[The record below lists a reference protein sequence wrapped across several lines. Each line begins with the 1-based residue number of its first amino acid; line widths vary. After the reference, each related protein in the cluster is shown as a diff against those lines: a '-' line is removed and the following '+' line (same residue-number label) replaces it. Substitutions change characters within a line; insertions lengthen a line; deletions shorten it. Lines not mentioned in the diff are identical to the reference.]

1 MARQIKGISVRIDAE
16 TKGLNAALKDVRKES
31 NKIGRELYKVNRGLR
46 FSPKS
51 TELLSQKQKLLK
63 SRIDSTTKELNAL
76 KQSQDE
82 VEKKFKK
89 GEIDDKQY
97 REFKRDIVQA
107 ESKLDT
113 FNNQL
118 KQTNRQARNAKFGLD
133 DLKKAGR
140 MLATGMAAAGAAIA
154 SVGYVVGKEIN
165 KTMEYA
171 DEVDKLSQKMG
182 LTKEATQEWTFVAE
196 QNGTTLESLTRALG
210 RFQKNVGDADDG
222 LTTATRS
229 FNQLGVEI
237 SDSSGQLKTMDEIFP
252 ETIRKL
258 SDMED
263 ITKRNQIAMNLFGR
277 GGKELIPILNN
288 TAGEIDD
295 LIEKANE
302 LDLVMSDE
310 DIQSWVN
317 FKDATHEVTE
327 EFDALR
333 RNLANDFL
341 PFLQTE
347 FLPYIQDTLVP
358 TVKSIT
364 DAFSYGWMSFA
375 YEGGDEAKDA
385 INNIEELSEAQDL
398 LQEKQKELSNT
409 KSIEDLNTWEKLS
422 MSAEEK
428 QSLHERRRLL
438 EDEVALL
445 EYRIE
450 NWDRLNS
457 KSGDSGGGGDDS
469 ISDGK
474 SKLEEFNE
482 ELERMISNYE
492 EEKEISSLDKPLDKE
507 MKKLDIE
514 RQALLDRAKELEAS
528 EETKQAIR
536 DLYTQKEEQ
545 AIRSAKEKALELEQ
559 EYQNELAIMKKEGL
573 DKELEQLWQQE
584 QAEIEAAK
592 GKEEAI
598 DEIEEKYRIK
608 RQEARE
614 KYAEKEKQLED
625 EIMENRFEANDISN
639 QKYRKYL
646 EDRLKDYKEHSNEW
660 ERISKKIR
668 DLIGEEMAENSFYPD
683 WKADQIISGG
693 DGDTKEQ
700 VQSINWMTD
709 AWVDLGLEIEDA
721 NQKFVD
727 WKDSLITGLSG
738 AIARGEDLGDVFDNI
753 GDQIA
758 SMVMQKAI
766 VGPIV
771 NYALGGLNLP
781 TFHEGGFVSPR
792 TAIENIQRF
801 HTGGGYG
808 LKSNEQ
814 PAILEYGER
823 VLTEGQNKT
832 LESINPNKLGGT
844 MYNITINAVDSQS
857 FEQAIRKNPK
867 AIINVVGSNIMKNG
881 DLRRIMN
888 KY

>member
-1 MARQIKGISVRIDAE
+1 MGRQIKGISVRIDAE
-16 TKGLNAALKDVRKES
+16 TKGLNAALKDVRSES

-63 SRIDSTTKELNAL
+63 NRIDSTTKELNAL

-288 TAGEIDD
+288 TTGEIDD
-295 LIEKANE
+295 LIEKAND

-317 FKDATHEVTE
+317 FKDAAHEVTE

-358 TVKSIT
+358 TIKSIT
-364 DAFSYGWMSFA
+364 DAFSYDWMSFS
-375 YEGGDEAKDA
+375 YEGGEEAKNA
-385 INNIEELSEAQDL
+385 INNIEELSKAQDL

-409 KSIEDLNTWEKLS
+409 RSIEDLSTWEKLS

-457 KSGDSGGGGDDS
+457 KSGDSGGDGGETVVDSGLSDYEKFLQSINEESEKYERNKVIDS
-469 ISDGK
+469 IGEDYKKAVKQLEFEKQDKLSLIDTFDISD
-474 SKLEEFNE
+474 SKAQKAKEKVKQLYND
-482 ELERMISNYE
+482 MIADAITE
-492 EEKEISSLDKPLDKE
+492 GREKWKKEQEKQEKERE
-507 MKKLDIE
+507 E
-514 RQALLDRAKELEAS
+514 ARQQELEAEAEFQEEVYENKYEAGKVS
-528 EETKQAIR
+528 LAEYIDYLKDKQSELKEWSDEWAELNAKINDLEWELGFENETTTDFYGLYKFGQANDQEET
-536 DLYTQKEEQ
+536 
-545 AIRSAKEKALELEQ
+545 
-559 EYQNELAIMKKEGL
+559 G
-573 DKELEQLWQQE
+573 
-584 QAEIEAAK
+584 
-592 GKEEAI
+592 
-598 DEIEEKYRIK
+598 
-608 RQEARE
+608 
-614 KYAEKEKQLED
+614 
-625 EIMENRFEANDISN
+625 
-639 QKYRKYL
+639 
-646 EDRLKDYKEHSNEW
+646 
-660 ERISKKIR
+660 
-668 DLIGEEMAENSFYPD
+668 
-683 WKADQIISGG
+683 
-693 DGDTKEQ
+693 GDTKEQ

-709 AWVDLGLEIEDA
+709 AFVDLGLEIEEA

-727 WKDSLITGLSG
+727 WKDDLITGLSD

-753 GDQIA
+753 ADQIA
-758 SMVMQKAI
+758 SMVLQKAV

-781 TFHEGGFVSPR
+781 TFHEGGFVSPAN
-792 TAIENIQRF
+792 AIAKMQRY
-801 HTGGGYG
+801 HEGGGIG
-808 LKSNEQ
+808 LKSNEV
-814 PAILEYGER
+814 PAILENGEY
-823 VLTEGQNKT
+823 VLNKDQVKGLQNGGG
-832 LESINPNKLGGT
+832 SAPINIFD
-844 MYNITINAVDSQS
+844 ITAIDTQS
-857 FEQAIRKNPK
+857 FAEYVSRNPD
-867 AIINVVGSNIMKNG
+867 AIINVVGRDIMRNG
-881 DLRRIMN
+881 TLRQAI
-888 KY
+888 KKS

>member
-63 SRIDSTTKELNAL
+63 NRIDSTKKELNAL

-82 VEKKFKK
+82 IEKKFKK

-113 FNNQL
+113 FNSQL
-118 KQTNRQARNAKFGLD
+118 KETNRQARNAKFGLD
-133 DLKKAGR
+133 NLKKAGR
-140 MLATGMAAAGAAIA
+140 ALATGMAAAGAAIA
-154 SVGYVVGKEIN
+154 SAGYVIGREIN
-165 KTMEYA
+165 KTMNYA

-196 QNGTTLESLTRALG
+196 QNGTTLDSLTRALG

-288 TAGEIDD
+288 TTGEIDD
-295 LIEKANE
+295 LIEKAND

-341 PFLQTE
+341 PYLQTE

-358 TVKSIT
+358 TIKSIT
-364 DAFSYGWMSFA
+364 DAFSYGWMSFS
-375 YEGGDEAKDA
+375 YEGGEEAKNA
-385 INNIEELSEAQDL
+385 INSIEELSEAQDL
-398 LQEKQKELSNT
+398 LLEKQKELSNT
-409 KSIEDLNTWEKLS
+409 RSIEDLSVWEKAT
-422 MSAEEK
+422 MSAEDK
-428 QSLHERRRLL
+428 QNLYERRRLL

-457 KSGDSGGGGDDS
+457 KSGDSGGDGGETVVGSGLSDYEKFLQSINEESEKYKRNKIIDS
-469 ISDGK
+469 IGEDYKKAVKQLEFEKQDKLSLIDTFDISD
-474 SKLEEFNE
+474 S
-482 ELERMISNYE
+482 
-492 EEKEISSLDKPLDKE
+492 
-507 MKKLDIE
+507 
-514 RQALLDRAKELEAS
+514 EA
-528 EETKQAIR
+528 
-536 DLYTQKEEQ
+536 QK
-545 AIRSAKEKALELEQ
+545 AKEKVKQLYNDMIADAITEGREKWKKEQKEQ
-559 EYQNELAIMKKEGL
+559 EKER
-573 DKELEQLWQQE
+573 EEQR
-584 QAEIEAAK
+584 
-592 GKEEAI
+592 KEEL
-598 DEIEEKYRIK
+598 
-608 RQEARE
+608 Q
-614 KYAEKEKQLED
+614 AEKELQR
-625 EIMENRFEANDISN
+625 EIIDNRFEMNDLSKT
-639 QKYRKYL
+639 QYRKYL
-646 EDRLKDYKEHSNEW
+646 RDRLDEYDKYTDEW
-660 ERISKKIR
+660 VRIRKKIDDTLEASSPNDYSSNLANLGR
-668 DLIGEEMAENSFYPD
+668 MGRNAATGY
-683 WKADQIISGG
+683 
-693 DGDTKEQ
+693 DGTKEQ

-709 AWVDLGLEIEDA
+709 AFVDLGLEIEEA

-727 WKDSLITGLSG
+727 WKDDLVTGLSD
-738 AIARGEDLGDVFDNI
+738 AIARGESLSDVFENI
-753 GDQIA
+753 GSQIA
-758 SMVMQKAI
+758 SMVLQQAV
-766 VGPIV
+766 VGPFV
-771 NYALGGLNLP
+771 NWAMGGLGLP
-781 TFHEGGFVSPR
+781 T
-792 TAIENIQRF
+792 A
-801 HTGGGYG
+801 HTGGYVSPAGKILDSYKFHSGGGVG
-808 LKSNEQ
+808 LKNDEV
-814 PAILEYGER
+814 PAVLQTGEYVMSRDQVNAAKNGA
-823 VLTEGQNKT
+823 GA
-832 LESINPNKLGGT
+832 GT

-857 FEQAIRKNPK
+857 FAQAIQRNPEAIVSVVTQDIMRNGNTRK
-867 AIINVVGSNIMKNG
+867 AIKKS
-881 DLRRIMN
+881 
-888 KY
+888 

>member
-16 TKGLNAALKDVRKES
+16 TKGLNAALKDVRSES

-51 TELLSQKQKLLK
+51 TELLSQKQDLLK
-63 SRIDSTTKELNAL
+63 NRIESTKKELSAL

-82 VEKKFKK
+82 IEKKFKK

-113 FNNQL
+113 FNGQL
-118 KQTNRQARNAKFGLD
+118 NETNKQARNAKYGLD

-140 MLATGMAAAGAAIA
+140 MLATGMAAAGAAIT

-196 QNGTTLESLTRALG
+196 QNGTTLDSLTRALG

-288 TAGEIDD
+288 TTGEIDD
-295 LIEKANE
+295 LIEKAND

-341 PFLQTE
+341 PYLQTE

-358 TVKSIT
+358 TIKSIT
-364 DAFSYGWMSFA
+364 DAFSYGWMSFS
-375 YEGGDEAKDA
+375 YEGGEEAKNA
-385 INNIEELSEAQDL
+385 INSIEELSEAQDL
-398 LQEKQKELSNT
+398 LLEKQKELSNT
-409 KSIEDLNTWEKLS
+409 RSIEDLSVWEKAT
-422 MSAEEK
+422 MSAEDK
-428 QSLHERRRLL
+428 QNLYERRRLL

-457 KSGDSGGGGDDS
+457 KSGDSGGDGGETVVGSGLSDYEKFLQSINEESEKYKRNKIIDS
-469 ISDGK
+469 IGEDYKKAVKQLEFEKQDKLSLIDTFDISD
-474 SKLEEFNE
+474 S
-482 ELERMISNYE
+482 
-492 EEKEISSLDKPLDKE
+492 
-507 MKKLDIE
+507 
-514 RQALLDRAKELEAS
+514 EA
-528 EETKQAIR
+528 
-536 DLYTQKEEQ
+536 QK
-545 AIRSAKEKALELEQ
+545 AKEKVKQLYNDMIADAITEGREKWKKEQKEQ
-559 EYQNELAIMKKEGL
+559 EKER
-573 DKELEQLWQQE
+573 EEQR
-584 QAEIEAAK
+584 
-592 GKEEAI
+592 KEEL
-598 DEIEEKYRIK
+598 
-608 RQEARE
+608 Q
-614 KYAEKEKQLED
+614 AEKELQR
-625 EIMENRFEANDISN
+625 EIIDNRFEMNDLSKT
-639 QKYRKYL
+639 QYRKYL
-646 EDRLKDYKEHSNEW
+646 RDRLDEYDKYTDEW
-660 ERISKKIR
+660 VRIRKKIDDTLEASSPNDYSSNLANLGR
-668 DLIGEEMAENSFYPD
+668 MGRNAATGY
-683 WKADQIISGG
+683 
-693 DGDTKEQ
+693 DGTKEQ

-709 AWVDLGLEIEDA
+709 AFVDLGLEIEEA

-727 WKDSLITGLSG
+727 WKDDLVTGLSD
-738 AIARGEDLGDVFDNI
+738 AIARGESLSDVFENI
-753 GDQIA
+753 GSQIA
-758 SMVMQKAI
+758 SMVLQQAV
-766 VGPIV
+766 VGPFV
-771 NYALGGLNLP
+771 NWAMGGLGLP
-781 TFHEGGFVSPR
+781 T
-792 TAIENIQRF
+792 A
-801 HTGGGYG
+801 HTGGYVSPAGKILDSYKFHSGGGVG
-808 LKSNEQ
+808 LKNDEV
-814 PAILEYGER
+814 PAVLQTGEYVMSRDQVNAAKNGA
-823 VLTEGQNKT
+823 GA
-832 LESINPNKLGGT
+832 GT

-857 FEQAIRKNPK
+857 FQQAIQRNPEAIVSVVTQDIMRNGNTRK
-867 AIINVVGSNIMKNG
+867 AIKKS
-881 DLRRIMN
+881 
-888 KY
+888 